1 MVREDANNEVDVN
14 FQGNTASTDTSIYHG
29 CVSADV
35 PQIVYGE
42 VKPRPG
48 TATGT
53 SSAAT
58 INIPDWTIV
67 WYDAKD
73 DEVAKSELNVTFT
86 YLGPLP
92 QEKAGTMLA
101 TNPALKVGGG
111 TASRACQTSNLCT
124 YYNFMM
130 SGEIP
135 IDVL

>member
-58 INIPDWTIV
+58 INIPRL
-67 WYDAKD
+67 D
-73 DEVAKSELNVTFT
+73 DRLVRRQGRRSR
-86 YLGPLP
+86 
-92 QEKAGTMLA
+92 QE
-101 TNPALKVGGG
+101 
-111 TASRACQTSNLCT
+111 
-124 YYNFMM
+124 
-130 SGEIP
+130 
-135 IDVL
+135 